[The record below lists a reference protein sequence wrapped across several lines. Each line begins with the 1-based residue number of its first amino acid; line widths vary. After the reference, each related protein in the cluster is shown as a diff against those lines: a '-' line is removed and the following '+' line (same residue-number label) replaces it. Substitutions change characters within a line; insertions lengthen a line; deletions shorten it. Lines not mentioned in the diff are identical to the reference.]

1 MVSVYASF
9 FSHVASSLL
18 FVCWRYSK
26 EIENYVSDAFV
37 CVLLCKNSIQHNTVV
52 TSSIGAM

>member
-18 FVCWRYSK
+18 FVCWRYCK

-37 CVLLCKNSIQHNTVV
+37 CVLPENSSQHITVV